1 VEAKISEGGDFKNN
15 DLHPIDF
22 DRGGNRPYYTRPM
35 APALPDRVDCA
46 HLADNAAVL
55 ERVYPLGE
63 MPRLQ
68 DLLAAPQGSVHASFT
83 FAKVDSGRVGAT
95 VAVESI
101 AQLVCQRCLQGFAY
115 PLAGSSEVEFAG
127 SVSPGAA
134 KSQRE
139 IYVMEDGLVS
149 LRELAEE
156 ELLLALPIV
165 AMHEPQVCERA
176 ATEEADD
183 EIQGISGDRSRPFA
197 SLQNLLKKT

>member
-22 DRGGNRPYYTRPM
+22 DRGGKRPYYTPPM

-46 HLADNAAVL
+46 HLADDAVVL
-55 ERVYPLGE
+55 ERVYSLGE

-68 DLLAAPQGSVHASFT
+68 DLLADPQGSVHASFS

-95 VAVESI
+95 VAIESV
-101 AQLVCQRCLQGFAY
+101 AQLVCQRCLQSFAY
-115 PLAGSSEVEFAG
+115 PLTGKSEIEFAG
-127 SVSPGAA
+127 SSSPGAA
-134 KSQRE
+134 ESQRE
-139 IYVMEDGLVS
+139 FYVMDEGSVS

-165 AMHEPQVCERA
+165 AMHEPQACEQA
-176 ATEEADD
+176 VTEETDGEIHGMSDD
-183 EIQGISGDRSRPFA
+183 RTRPFA
-197 SLQNLLKKT
+197 SLKTLLKKT